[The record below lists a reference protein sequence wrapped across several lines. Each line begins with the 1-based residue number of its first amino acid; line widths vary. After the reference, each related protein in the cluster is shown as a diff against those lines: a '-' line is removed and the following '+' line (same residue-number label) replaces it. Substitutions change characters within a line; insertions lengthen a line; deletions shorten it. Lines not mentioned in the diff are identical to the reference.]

1 MSGKDL
7 CNWLATIAA
16 IVMGAG
22 VIAAMVQQ
30 HDERIANEAK
40 MEQRVEALEWAVWS
54 HSMASKFPTS
64 EVSRG
69 LSATRPQPWESE
81 MFLAIMGLAVLA
93 TFTGYHWHG
102 MRCVFPAG
110 RSSRFPCGVV
120 PRWCRDYLAD

>member
-22 VIAAMVQQ
+22 AIAAMVQQ

-54 HSMASKFPTS
+54 HSADF
-64 EVSRG
+64 
-69 LSATRPQPWESE
+69 RPQ
-81 MFLAIMGLAVLA
+81 G
-93 TFTGYHWHG
+93 HNH
-102 MRCVFPAG
+102 
-110 RSSRFPCGVV
+110 RSLKCF
-120 PRWCRDYLAD
+120 